1 MQSCLLEMSV
11 ICVLRDRHAV
21 GDQFP
26 PGFQRVHATHDD
38 RPHDSMNVKR
48 KATSSLSAA
57 VTSPSAPKKLKQ
69 GSLTAF
75 FGSPTGSKDLHTAP
89 KVRFDKDA
97 WITSL
102 TPTQKE
108 LLKYLVLP
116 GHH

>member
-1 MQSCLLEMSV
+1 
-11 ICVLRDRHAV
+11 
-21 GDQFP
+21 
-26 PGFQRVHATHDD
+26 
-38 RPHDSMNVKR
+38 MNVKR

-75 FGSPTGSKDLHTAP
+75 FGSPSGSKDLHTAP

-108 LLKYLVLP
+108 LLKYLVLHTATINSQT
-116 GHH
+116 GD

>member
-1 MQSCLLEMSV
+1 MSV
-11 ICVLRDRHAV
+11 ISVLRDRHAV
-21 GDQFP
+21 GDEFP
-26 PGFQRVHATHDD
+26 PEFQRVHATQDD
-38 RPHDSMNVKR
+38 RPHDSAQTMNVKR

-89 KVRFDKDA
+89 KVRFDKEA

-108 LLKYLVLP
+108 LLKYLVLH